1 MRLDR
6 LLKLNKKIR
15 VIGFDDACFDRVNDR
30 EAGLCGIVCANTR
43 FEGMLWGS
51 LTVDGTDVNERLTRL
66 LLESKYR
73 DQIHVILLDGIT
85 KHSLRE
91 SDDGASKGDEVGK
104 FILPDGWFSVS
115 EATIV
120 PKEGKEGDYV
130 LMIATNVSP
139 DSERPLTSHVLILD
153 GDNLDRGPVAA
164 FNLPFFVPYGL
175 HSHFVEWSKM
185 A

>member
-6 LLKLNKKIR
+6 LLKLRKKIR

-51 LTVDGTDVNERLTRL
+51 LTIDGTDVNERLTRL

-85 KHSLRE
+85 FGGMNVINLRQLHE
-91 SDDGASKGDEVGK
+91 ETGITCVAVMRKPPDLRAFSRVIDRFEGDDGPRRRAVVD
-104 FILPDGWFSVS
+104 
-115 EATIV
+115 A
-120 PKEGKEGDYV
+120 
-130 LMIATNVSP
+130 
-139 DSERPLTSHVLILD
+139 
-153 GDNLDRGPVAA
+153 GPT
-164 FNLPFFVPYGL
+164 
-175 HSHFVEWSKM
+175 H
-185 A
+185 